1 MVSLPFQV
9 AIVIT
14 DGEQTTTKDYTP
26 LATASKGIK
35 DKGVVVYSLGIG
47 SGVNSDQLRQ
57 IASSDDNVFTATG
70 FDTLADV
77 VLPIVQRSCPS
88 KD

>member
-1 MVSLPFQV
+1 M

-14 DGEQTTTKDYTP
+14 DGEQTTAKNYTP
-26 LATASKGIK
+26 LAKASKGIK
-35 DKGVVVYSLGIG
+35 GKGVVVYSLGIG
-47 SGVNSDQLRQ
+47 SSVNSEQLRQ

-70 FDTLADV
+70 FDTLADI

>member
-1 MVSLPFQV
+1 M
-9 AIVIT
+9 
-14 DGEQTTTKDYTP
+14 
-26 LATASKGIK
+26 
-35 DKGVVVYSLGIG
+35 YSLGIS

>member
-1 MVSLPFQV
+1 M
-9 AIVIT
+9 
-14 DGEQTTTKDYTP
+14 
-26 LATASKGIK
+26 
-35 DKGVVVYSLGIG
+35 YSLGIG

-57 IASSDDNVFTATG
+57 IASSDDNVFTATS
-70 FDTLADV
+70 FDTLADI